1 MEDFILNTAGIKFD
15 GQIIPPKINL
25 EKIVDTKV
33 DHPKHYTQNKMET
46 IDVIE
51 NSTDN
56 LRIFGLIEKNKN
68 KKKIFNY
75 KVVGTEDKLKKFLKK
90 IKYALVAFGHIK
102 NLDKRKKVFQRLR

>member
-51 NSTDN
+51 NSMPRVHFCGY
-56 LRIFGLIEKNKN
+56 LRCNILKYMLRYE
-68 KKKIFNY
+68 Y
-75 KVVGTEDKLKKFLKK
+75 KGGTEDLKKSRWYLNRL
-90 IKYALVAFGHIK
+90 IKTLT
-102 NLDKRKKVFQRLR
+102 

>member
-33 DHPKHYTQNKMET
+33 DHPKHYTQNDMET

-51 NSTDN
+51 NSMPRVHFCGY
-56 LRIFGLIEKNKN
+56 LRGNILKYMLRYE
-68 KKKIFNY
+68 Y
-75 KVVGTEDKLKKFLKK
+75 KGGTEDLKKARWYLNRL
-90 IKYALVAFGHIK
+90 IKTLT
-102 NLDKRKKVFQRLR
+102 